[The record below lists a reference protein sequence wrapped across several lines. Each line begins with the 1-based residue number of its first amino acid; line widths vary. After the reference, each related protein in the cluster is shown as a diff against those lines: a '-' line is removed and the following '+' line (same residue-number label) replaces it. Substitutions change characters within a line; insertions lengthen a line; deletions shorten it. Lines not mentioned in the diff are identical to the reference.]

1 MNKRQEPIA
10 TPNLGSDHAY
20 KEPMKKQGIS
30 KNVQFQKYSS
40 EQLNETKVKYQEN
53 IMPIPNLNKNGNNR
67 EMPKE
72 QYTKEERLQRPI
84 ESQNK
89 RLNIIGKQKEELSFS
104 KGTINPIGQKIAM
117 ENEIPFETNK
127 NINKKKEELSGM
139 EIPTLTKK
147 KKIPWIPILVIL
159 MELIVLLIAMYY
171 RNEKMKT
178 TLECTNETYNEYYH
192 AKIMN
197 TKKYAFKKGVIT
209 KLEDTIAYIF
219 DTEEDY
225 NTFKEVYANP
235 EKDIVNGRM
244 FNSTVDDNQKKY
256 TEITTYDFNQL
267 RKHNETEEEHTILI
281 NSKNEKDTI
290 QLLDYNSTDI
300 KLIYESEYVCK

>member
-10 TPNLGSDHAY
+10 APNLGSNPAY

-40 EQLNETKVKYQEN
+40 EQLHETKVKYQEN
-53 IMPIPNLNKNGNNR
+53 VMPIPNLNKNGNNR

-84 ESQNK
+84 ENQNK
-89 RLNIIGKQKEELSFS
+89 RLNIVGKQKEELSFS
-104 KGTINPIGQKIAM
+104 KGTVNPIGQKIAI
-117 ENEIPFETNK
+117 ENEIPLDVNK
-127 NINKKKEELSGM
+127 NIEAKEESSSM
-139 EIPTLTKK
+139 EIPPLKGKK
-147 KKIPWIPILVIL
+147 KRPWIPILVLGIELVIL
-159 MELIVLLIAMYY
+159 LMAMYY
-171 RNEKMKT
+171 KNEKEKT

-197 TKKYAFKKGVIT
+197 TKKYAFKKGIIT
-209 KLEDTIAYIF
+209 KLEDTIVYIF

-225 NTFKEVYANP
+225 TTFKEINANP
-235 EKDIVNGRM
+235 EKDILNGRK
-244 FNSTVDDNQKKY
+244 FVSTVDDNQKKY

-267 RKHNETEEEHTILI
+267 RKHNETDEEHTILI